1 MDEGASYFGEIA
13 LVPYD
18 SPISNQKILFYN
30 TLFDENAA
38 CHIAF
43 GASYPGTTKGG
54 TALTKEELLA
64 RGMNQSRLHEDVMIG
79 AEDSH
84 ITGKCR
90 DGRTVELFRDGV
102 WVL

>member
-1 MDEGASYFGEIA
+1 MKYVSTRNKNVFLSASETIA
-13 LVPYD
+13 QGLADDGGLLTV
-18 SPISNQKILFYN
+18 
-30 TLFDENAA
+30 
-38 CHIAF
+38 
-43 GASYPGTTKGG
+43 TKGG

-64 RGMNQSRLHEDVMIG
+64 RGMNQSRLHEDVMLG

>member
-1 MDEGASYFGEIA
+1 MAKQSGGNTAQRVEA
-13 LVPYD
+13 LVRPTVEGMGLRLWDVVFEKEGPDWYLRVLID
-18 SPISNQKILFYN
+18 K
-30 TLFDENAA
+30 D
-38 CHIAF
+38 
-43 GASYPGTTKGG
+43 G

>member
-1 MDEGASYFGEIA
+1 MTAEQ
-13 LVPYD
+13 L
-18 SPISNQKILFYN
+18 
-30 TLFDENAA
+30 ENA
-38 CHIAF
+38 I
-43 GASYPGTTKGG
+43 TEKTKMLILCSPSNPTGSVYS
-54 TALTKEELLA
+54 KEELAA
-64 RGMNQSRLHEDVMIG
+64 RGMNHSSLHEDVMIG

>member
-1 MDEGASYFGEIA
+1 
-13 LVPYD
+13 
-18 SPISNQKILFYN
+18 
-30 TLFDENAA
+30 
-38 CHIAF
+38 
-43 GASYPGTTKGG
+43 
-54 TALTKEELLA
+54 
-64 RGMNQSRLHEDVMIG
+64 MNQSRLHEAVMIG

>member
-1 MDEGASYFGEIA
+1 
-13 LVPYD
+13 
-18 SPISNQKILFYN
+18 
-30 TLFDENAA
+30 
-38 CHIAF
+38 
-43 GASYPGTTKGG
+43 
-54 TALTKEELLA
+54 
-64 RGMNQSRLHEDVMIG
+64 MNQSTIHEDVMIG